1 MKFLKFILVA
11 ICEAIIMGLIVRET
25 DYETGILVMLVM
37 IYARLSIIGE
47 E

>member
-1 MKFLKFILVA
+1 MKYLKFVLVA
-11 ICEAIIMGLIVRET
+11 ICEAIIVGLIVRET
-25 DYETGILVMLVM
+25 NYETGVLMMLVM

>member
-1 MKFLKFILVA
+1 MKYLKFTLVA

-25 DYETGILVMLVM
+25 NYETGVLVMLVT